1 MMDILANAELGGQVA
16 VAAEVVIVRPDTVDL
31 IYKKSYTCIFN
42 FLSIQAEPR
51 IPSMF
56 CFSFTLLHQPSPL
69 ESSTV

>member
-42 FLSIQAEPR
+42 FLSIRR
-51 IPSMF
+51 IRLVRGLVNFVPA
-56 CFSFTLLHQPSPL
+56 LA
-69 ESSTV
+69 